1 MFCVFVISFNARTRC
16 CAIWLLDKEHAFLMA
31 WLLAQHRLLA
41 VVVVAYIATA
51 VREHL
56 FGP

>member
-1 MFCVFVISFNARTRC
+1 MFYFVISFYARTRC
-16 CAIWLLDKEHAFLMA
+16 CAIWLLDKEHAFLTA
-31 WLLAQHRLLA
+31 LLLAQHCLLA

-56 FGP
+56 LGP